1 MGRIGSGDGDNSGIH
16 GSSRFARTL
25 EAVVAHRVDEEAVC
39 KRDLEFGDSVIVST
53 RNSVYTLW
61 SLGGDTFAVSGGW
74 FDRNGD
80 TPATVTVNGCTY
92 GGSLIRYD
100 VVAARG
106 LFLEFGN
113 NVSTTRIRDVRVVR
127 WKSDA
132 ATPAALPC

>member
-1 MGRIGSGDGDNSGIH
+1 MGSFGSDDGNNSGIYER
-16 GSSRFARTL
+16 SRFVRTL
-25 EAVVAHRVDEEAVC
+25 EAVVAHRVDGEAVC
-39 KRDLEFGDSVIVST
+39 KSDLEFGDSVIVST

-74 FDRNGD
+74 FDRNGH
-80 TPATVTVNGCTY
+80 TPTTVTVNGCTY

-113 NVSTTRIRDVRVVR
+113 NVSTTRIRDVKVVR
-127 WKSDA
+127 WKADA
-132 ATPAALPC
+132 ASPAALPC